1 MPGVADAPLAA
12 PPPLRPAGRAP
23 VRRIRAAL
31 PPDTQQGLLCSV
43 AEYMPLKYADYSFQV
58 RVNDQFDRSSAPIE
72 RRYKREDVEQ
82 RLVGA
87 GLVETRGTG
96 HRG

>member
-1 MPGVADAPLAA
+1 
-12 PPPLRPAGRAP
+12 
-23 VRRIRAAL
+23 
-31 PPDTQQGLLCSV
+31 
-43 AEYMPLKYADYSFQV
+43 MPLKYADYSFQV